1 MSSVAGNRDFIKSIL
16 YAIATAPDLAD
27 FYASLVLKGGVAL
40 NLKFESDRLSIGDMD
55 FGLTQKD
62 RQITQDD
69 FDTLMAELD
78 DWGVGIKNGGSRN
91 LIVKGDGIDTPV
103 ITYVHPGTGE
113 TGELELQVNANQAPP
128 VLTAEMEE
136 QPLESFTTWDG
147 RAFSFRVMR
156 LEEIAGEKMCRLWR
170 PDKRP
175 PRAVDLYDL
184 GYCREQPDFDI
195 WEIVRVVRRHRKA
208 DSEGHLIKIKDAM
221 PEVRKTAKDK
231 PGQVLAARKMALFG
245 ANITNEDINRRVA
258 SGLALLVEVA
268 KTLGTRA

>member
-1 MSSVAGNRDFIKSIL
+1 VSSVAGNKDFIKSIL
-16 YAIATAPDLAD
+16 CAITTSPDLAD

-40 NLKFESDRLSIGDMD
+40 SLKYESDRLSIGDMD
-55 FGLTQKD
+55 FGLTQKG

-78 DWGVGIKNGGSRN
+78 DWGVAIKGGGSRN

-103 ITYVHPGTGE
+103 ITYVHPGTRE
-113 TGELELQVNANQAPP
+113 TGELVLQVNANQAPP
-128 VLTAEMEE
+128 VLTAEMED
-136 QPLESFTTWDG
+136 QPLENFSTWDG
-147 RAFSFRVMR
+147 KPFSFRVMR
-156 LEEIAGEKMCRLWR
+156 LEEIAAEKMCRLWR

-184 GYCREQPDFDI
+184 GYCREQPDFDYR
-195 WEIVRVVRRHRKA
+195 EVVKVVRRHRKE

-221 PEVRKTAKDK
+221 PEVRNVARDRS
-231 PGQVLAARKMALFG
+231 GQVVTARATALFG
-245 ANITNEDINRRVA
+245 VSVTNEDINKRVA

-268 KTLGTRA
+268 KTLGTRF